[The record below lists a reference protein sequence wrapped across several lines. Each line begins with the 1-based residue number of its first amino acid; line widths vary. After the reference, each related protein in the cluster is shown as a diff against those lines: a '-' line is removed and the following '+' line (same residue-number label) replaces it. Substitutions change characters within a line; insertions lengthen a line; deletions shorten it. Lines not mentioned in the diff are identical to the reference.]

1 MRSNDWFREKK
12 GYFYL
17 VFHMVYKSVGRN
29 REIYT
34 GLCCFSAMI
43 TSFQAKVNDLLFKR
57 MHVYFTWDFVLFLIV
72 ISYLSN
78 EMNINTGDE

>member
-1 MRSNDWFREKK
+1 MTDLERKK
-12 GYFYL
+12 VNFYL

-43 TSFQAKVNDLLFKR
+43 TSFQAKVN
-57 MHVYFTWDFVLFLIV
+57 
-72 ISYLSN
+72 YLQENAPFCSN
-78 EMNINTGDE
+78 ECMYISHGTLHYF